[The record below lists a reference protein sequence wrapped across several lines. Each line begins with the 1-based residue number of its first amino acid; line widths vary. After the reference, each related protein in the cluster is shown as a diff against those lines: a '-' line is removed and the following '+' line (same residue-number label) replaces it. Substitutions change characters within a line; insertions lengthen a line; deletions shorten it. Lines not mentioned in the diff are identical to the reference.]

1 MSEDCFSSPVRSMC
15 HTCGIVR
22 HLSMSYVVCR
32 LCLTKLPEIINKSTF
47 GANVYHVPGLCLLG
61 IGCTL
66 YINHLKIMAQKPYF
80 HIFDIFFS
88 ETASRM
94 TLHIMPEDSLNL
106 GHHNLLKLK
115 CNSTYRHSGRS
126 LEMEK
131 CIDLISVYET
141 VKNPLLQNYLTK
153 SLDIA
158 HK

>member
-1 MSEDCFSSPVRSMC
+1 MEQNKKKAILKFTKFGGRAYMDEHLCLKTVFSSPVRSMC

-47 GANVYHVPGLCLLG
+47 GANVNHVPGLCLLG
-61 IGCTL
+61 IGCNL

-106 GHHNLLKLK
+106 GHHNL
-115 CNSTYRHSGRS
+115 
-126 LEMEK
+126 
-131 CIDLISVYET
+131 
-141 VKNPLLQNYLTK
+141 
-153 SLDIA
+153 
-158 HK
+158 